1 MNDIQVHR
9 SVIQMIYECYKS
21 TYDWHTNNIQ
31 IAYKWFENDRQN
43 IKLYEGFGAFR
54 SNFQI
59 FLWKN
64 HCFRWLQM
72 IFEYYVVPIPIAFII
87 IFLSSTT
94 GSGNL
99 NNLKVGPYYIL
110 QLGSMLFFLICSA
123 VDQLFFILSP
133 VKIYGVCICSFIQRD
148 YA

>member
-1 MNDIQVHR
+1 
-9 SVIQMIYECYKS
+9 
-21 TYDWHTNNIQ
+21 
-31 IAYKWFENDRQN
+31 
-43 IKLYEGFGAFR
+43 
-54 SNFQI
+54 
-59 FLWKN
+59 
-64 HCFRWLQM
+64 M
-72 IFEYYVVPIPIAFII
+72 IFGYYIVPIPILFII

-110 QLGSMLFFLICSA
+110 QLGSKLFFLVCST
-123 VDQLFFILSP
+123 VDKLFFILSP

>member
-1 MNDIQVHR
+1 
-9 SVIQMIYECYKS
+9 
-21 TYDWHTNNIQ
+21 
-31 IAYKWFENDRQN
+31 
-43 IKLYEGFGAFR
+43 
-54 SNFQI
+54 
-59 FLWKN
+59 
-64 HCFRWLQM
+64 M

-99 NNLKVGPYYIL
+99 NDLKVGPYYIL